1 LDPET
6 KEILSRQNAE
16 LSKELGH
23 TSSSLPQIHSAPT
36 NLGSLPPHA
45 LAPEM
50 EAQARQILRQQEA
63 ANTTAPNVRSAPS
76 SSSASVAAAAV
87 PAAQAQNQI
96 PYSREAEA
104 RARQELLNQP
114 QASTSPQA
122 SANNSIT
129 PPQTNLSPAATP
141 APAGGATD
149 AELAAIHAKALDTME
164 HVLNPSPKE
173 RSNEILS
180 AKMPKR
186 EKLHELTDLYK
197 ADKLTPAEY
206 HAYRAKI
213 IAQPE

>member
-63 ANTTAPNVRSAPS
+63 ANTTAANVRSAPS
-76 SSSASVAAAAV
+76 SGSTVAAAAV

-129 PPQTNLSPAATP
+129 PPQSNLSPAATP
-141 APAGGATD
+141 PPAGGATD

-180 AKMPKR
+180 AKKPKR
-186 EKLHELTDLYK
+186 EKLHELTDLYT